1 VEQHA
6 KSGAAPA
13 EARRR
18 PRRIF
23 AANLLLVLASATPT
37 LADDASTDPLG
48 ACGRAAAHAEAEW
61 YLPAGLLAAIGTVE
75 SGRGG
80 LGSTQR
86 VAWPWSINAG
96 GRGLYVPSK
105 AAAVMTVRSLQAAG
119 LRTIDVGCFQVDLFY
134 HPEAFATLDAA
145 FDPETN
151 SRAAARILTQSR
163 FGGRSWEVA
172 IALYHSASVTRGAR
186 YLQQVQAV
194 WPWARVRSAVV
205 AEDGPTAYAVLLS
218 PAARLVRVVTEAHP
232 PPGEAA
238 DLPRVLGPQDSAVV
252 LQWAADP
259 RQTLPLVLAPEGA
272 TRRGSARRYPS
283 LRYSLNPQ

>member
-1 VEQHA
+1 VELCVA
-6 KSGAAPA
+6 SGVAPA
-13 EARRR
+13 EVGRR
-18 PRRIF
+18 PWRIC
-23 AANLLLVLASATPT
+23 AAILLLVLASATPT
-37 LADDASTDPLG
+37 LAGDASIDPLG

-61 YLPAGLLAAIGTVE
+61 QLPAGLLAAIGTVE

-96 GRGLYVPSK
+96 GRGVYVPSK
-105 AAAVMTVRSLQAAG
+105 AAAVMTVRTLQAAG

-163 FGGRSWEVA
+163 FGGGSWEVA

-194 WPWARVRSAVV
+194 WPWARVRSAAA
-205 AEDGPTAYAVLLS
+205 AESGPAAYAVLPS
-218 PAARLVRVVTEAHP
+218 PAARLVRVVTAADP
-232 PPGEAA
+232 PPRESAN
-238 DLPRVLGPQDSAVV
+238 LPRVLGPQNSTAV
-252 LQWAADP
+252 LQWAAAG
-259 RQTLPLVLAPEGA
+259 QMLPLVVAPPG
-272 TRRGSARRYPS
+272 TSRQSPGHRI
-283 LRYSLNPQ
+283 Q